1 MEAFASSPCF
11 HNVSNALAPNKN
23 VGGYFMAKKIVTDL
37 QVEGKK
43 VLVRV
48 DFNVPLK
55 DGVITDDNRI
65 VQALPT
71 IKYLIDH
78 NAKVILFSH
87 LGKVKS
93 EEDKAKLSLRP
104 VAERLSELLE
114 KPVTF
119 VPETR
124 GEKLEAAINA
134 LNEGDVLLFENTRF
148 EDLDGKKESKN
159 DPELGKY
166 WASLGDLFVNDAFGT
181 AHRAHA
187 SNVGIAS
194 QLESAAGFLME
205 KEIKF
210 IGGAVDNPE
219 RPFVAILGGAKVS
232 DKIGVINS
240 LLDKADKVLIGGGM
254 AYTFFKAMGREVGL
268 SLLELDRVELAK
280 EIMEKAGDKLVL
292 PIDNVVAKE
301 FSNNAVATIV
311 ASDAIPA
318 DQEGLDI
325 GPKTVEL
332 FASYLKD
339 AKTVVWNGP
348 MGVFEL
354 PNFAKGTIGVC
365 EAIAD
370 LQGATTIIGGGDS
383 AAAAI
388 SLGYAD
394 KFTHISTGGGASLE
408 YLEGKELPGVA
419 SISDK

>member
-1 MEAFASSPCF
+1 
-11 HNVSNALAPNKN
+11 
-23 VGGYFMAKKIVTDL
+23 MAKKTLKDL
-37 QVEGKK
+37 DVKGKK

-48 DFNVPLK
+48 DFNVPIK
-55 DGVITDDNRI
+55 DGVVGNDNRI
-65 VQALPT
+65 TAALPT
-71 IKYLIDH
+71 LNYILD
-78 NAKVILFSH
+78 NGGAVIAFSH
-87 LGKVKS
+87 LGKVKT
-93 EEDKAKLSLRP
+93 EEDKVSKTLAP
-104 VAERLSELLE
+104 VAKVLAEKLGKPVKFVPVTRGPELE
-114 KPVTF
+114 KAVAELKP
-119 VPETR
+119 
-124 GEKLEAAINA
+124 GEILM
-134 LNEGDVLLFENTRF
+134 FENTRF

-166 WASLGDLFVNDAFGT
+166 WASLGDVFVNDAFGT

-194 QLESAAGFLME
+194 NIKESAVGFLIE

-210 IGGAVDNPE
+210 IGGAVDTPE

-232 DKIGVINS
+232 DKIGVIES
-240 LLDKADKVLIGGGM
+240 LIDKADKVLIGGGM

-268 SLLELDRVELAK
+268 SLLEVDRIELAK
-280 EIMEKAGDKLVL
+280 QIMEKAGDKLVL

-301 FSNNAVATIV
+301 FSNDAVATTV
-311 ASDAIPA
+311 PSDQIPA
-318 DQEGLDI
+318 DQEGLDV

>member
-1 MEAFASSPCF
+1 
-11 HNVSNALAPNKN
+11 
-23 VGGYFMAKKIVTDL
+23 MAKKIVTDL

-104 VAERLSELLE
+104 VAERLSELLG

-134 LNEGDVLLFENTRF
+134 LKEGDVLLFENTRF

-268 SLLELDRVELAK
+268 SLLESDRIELAK
-280 EIMEKAGDKLVL
+280 EIMQKAGDKLVL
-292 PIDNVVAKE
+292 PIDNVVARE
-301 FSNNAVATIV
+301 FSNDAVATIV
-311 ASDAIPA
+311 ASNAIPA

-365 EAIAD
+365 EAIAN
-370 LQGATTIIGGGDS
+370 LEGATTIIGGGDS

-419 SISDK
+419 AISDK